1 MPRKA
6 VKTEPWRNRI
16 TRHAEIDPA
25 QLLANPKNWRIHPA
39 AQQDALAAVIDDVG
53 YVDEVTVQDGTDV
66 VVDGHLRVALAL
78 QSGQAT
84 IPVAYT
90 DLSDDEADVILATF
104 DPIGAMAATDNAL
117 LGSLLSNIE
126 REDGDLNDTL
136 NRIAEREGIAHGDE
150 DKYTTKIETPI
161 YTPTGDEPD
170 LSELTDTRRRDALAR
185 DIQAADIPDD
195 VRAFLLSAAERHV
208 VFDYRNI
215 AEYYAHADAD
225 VQRLMEDSALVI
237 IDVNRAIELGY
248 AKLRDDLLDLVESAK
263 HATP

>member
-1 MPRKA
+1 MPRRKPS
-6 VKTEPWRNRI
+6 TEPWRNRI
-16 TRHAEIDPA
+16 VRHAEIDPQ

-39 AQQDALAAVIDDVG
+39 AQQDALSAVIDDVG
-53 YVDEVTVQDGTDV
+53 FVDEVTVQDGSDV
-66 VVDGHLRVALAL
+66 VIDGHLRVALAL

-90 DLSDDEADVILATF
+90 DLDDDEADVILATL

-117 LGSLLSNIE
+117 LGQLLGGIE
-126 REDGDLNDTL
+126 REDRDVQNVLSG
-136 NRIAEREGIAHGDE
+136 IAEREGITDDDE

-161 YTPTGDEPD
+161 YTPTGDEPAISD
-170 LSELTDTRRRDALAR
+170 LTDTTRRDELAAA
-185 DIQAADIPDD
+185 IAAADIPDD

-263 HATP
+263 RENG